1 MKKFSILI
9 AILTVVLILLFAS
22 CHSNDS
28 PIPPEETGADTTEPI
43 EVVVKDLGDYNIV
56 GDYILTGH
64 EIFVKKCESSA
75 KSVIKAV
82 IDMSS
87 SAWTEDTVATSALVL
102 FNYDGTLFGALF
114 KLSTNNSST
123 GFVRVLKSDKYEY
136 DVVSP
141 LHKDDQDPPINID
154 EMVDK
159 KVYCFGEDDYYTKE
173 SDGSFKSLVTGEVI
187 TLQDAKDKV
196 ALLDEKMKEAHDA
209 FQTSDAFVNE

>member
-28 PIPPEETGADTTEPI
+28 PIPPEETGADTTEPTK
-43 EVVVKDLGDYNIV
+43 VVKVDLGDYNIV
-56 GDYILTGH
+56 GGDGSSIH
-64 EIFVKKCESSA
+64 EDFVKKCEGLAESM
-75 KSVIKAV
+75 IQ
-82 IDMSS
+82 IIINMSS
-87 SAWTEDTVATSALVL
+87 TAWTEETVATSALVL
-102 FNYDGTLFGALF
+102 FNYDGTLLGTLF

-123 GFVRVLKSDKYEY
+123 GFMRVLISDKYEHEI
-136 DVVSP
+136 DSP
-141 LHKDDQDPPINID
+141 FYKDDQDPPINID

-159 KVYCFGEDDYYTKE
+159 KAYCFGEDNYYTKE